1 MATTTYVPDFNISDL
16 PRLLGDILDTLGN
29 LEVTVQQCRQ
39 QINHFGTNLDRGLS
53 DLRGQLHQL
62 DDRAR
67 ADADALA
74 SSLTVIE
81 EKLGLSEE

>member
-1 MATTTYVPDFNISDL
+1 MTTTTYVPDFNISDL
-16 PRLLGDILDTLGN
+16 PRLLGDILQTLGN

-39 QINHFGTNLDRGLS
+39 QVGNLGTNLDRGLT
-53 DLRGQLHQL
+53 DLRTHLHQL

-74 SSLTVIE
+74 SSLMMIQEKIGLVE
-81 EKLGLSEE
+81 E

>member
-39 QINHFGTNLDRGLS
+39 QISHFGTNLDRGLGE
-53 DLRGQLHQL
+53 LRGQLHQL

-74 SSLTVIE
+74 SSLTLIE
-81 EKLGLSEE
+81 EKLGLGEE